1 MKDTASPLY
10 PPFPSGPHYAC
21 RHIPLQAKSNK
32 NNLVRNSES
41 GWMLSSG
48 ENKPGS
54 EAQLSEP
61 GLGCLVLVWLPLVG
75 HVGTHLGQSQSQI
88 QSSLTGKSA
97 FIHSGSEE
105 QWASIQIEP
114 KREREHTN

>member
-1 MKDTASPLY
+1 MKDTACPLY
-10 PPFPSGPHYAC
+10 PPFPNGPHYAC

-32 NNLVRNSES
+32 NSLERNSES

-48 ENKPGS
+48 EDKPGS
-54 EAQLSEP
+54 EALLSEP

-88 QSSLTGKSA
+88 QSSLTRKSA
-97 FIHSGSEE
+97 FIHNG
-105 QWASIQIEP
+105 QRNNGLQYKLNP
-114 KREREHTN
+114 REREETN